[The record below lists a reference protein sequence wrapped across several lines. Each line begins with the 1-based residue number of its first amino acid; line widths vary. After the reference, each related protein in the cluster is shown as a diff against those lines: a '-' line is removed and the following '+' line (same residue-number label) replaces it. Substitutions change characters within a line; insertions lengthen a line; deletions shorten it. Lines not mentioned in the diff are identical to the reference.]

1 MEEEFYIII
10 YGAAI
15 AAIGVAGIGLG
26 ADVQVMKNH
35 VQKDFVPYVNE
46 QIQEVEESLQEVIES
61 NFDVKI
67 SGIDFLTEDGKDKM
81 VISANADKKYTFI
94 LNNEASQVQR
104 SFVSAGGNAVFS
116 TKDKGEL
123 IESDFTVKGKKE
135 IAEKKEKI
143 DTALDAITK
152 QISKDNLEM

>member
-10 YGAAI
+10 YGAVI

-26 ADVQVMKNH
+26 SDVLVMNNH

-94 LNNEASQVQR
+94 LNNEASQIQR

>member
-1 MEEEFYIII
+1 MEDLSIIFF
-10 YGAAI
+10 GSVVVAA
-15 AAIGVAGIGLG
+15 GVAGIGLV
-26 ADVQVMKNH
+26 ADSVVMDNH
-35 VQKDFVPYVNE
+35 VQKDFVPYVYE
-46 QIQEVEESLQEVIES
+46 QIQEVEQNLQEVIES

-116 TKDKGEL
+116 TKDKGKL
-123 IESDFTVKGKKE
+123 IASPFFTVKGKKE